1 MTMEATLT
9 TTIVKQSG
17 ESQNDNR
24 RMEERFPVEGLV
36 TDASET
42 AKITQ
47 AVSAKIS
54 DALYYGD
61 GKWDKIPYTVEVF
74 SSVTLHSDQSEES
87 LLKAQNIAHQMA
99 FESAQER
106 LKSALMGHVSNM
118 RNNLYRSMF
127 NDD

>member
-1 MTMEATLT
+1 VIREATLT

-24 RMEERFPVEGLV
+24 RTEERFPIEGLV
-36 TDASET
+36 TDTSET
-42 AKITQ
+42 SKVTQ
-47 AVSAKIS
+47 AVSTKIS
-54 DALYYGD
+54 DALYYGE

-74 SSVTLHSDQSEES
+74 SSVTLHCDQSEES
-87 LLKAQNIAHQMA
+87 LLKAQNIAHQLA

-106 LKSALMGHVSNM
+106 LKAALMGHVSNM

-127 NDD
+127 NED